1 MEGYSQVVSLLLAIA
16 AAIAFAV
23 GIFLT
28 KGVALNI
35 SIYKAIGP
43 LFILNA
49 VFVFPL
55 IPFGP
60 HWILWSGSVPYL
72 HILGAVGSGVVAGII
87 FRMMSRS
94 SASVMS
100 VGQALTPAVV
110 LLAGPI
116 ALGASIIPIQVPVI
130 VVLVF
135 ATIFPLRKSLAGVS
149 SFTAIF
155 LMIVI
160 GVLSGLVTVA
170 VVLLDRAGVGTSETF
185 IVRQLLAGFAFMVIF
200 PPTGMHWRDFMQLV
214 RRSFFMSMGW
224 LASIYAIREGS
235 PVVAQSVMATIPL
248 WVILIE
254 VIAYRKRP
262 ARAVIFSAI
271 AIAIGIYALALTS

>member
-1 MEGYSQVVSLLLAIA
+1 MSLLLAIVA
-16 AAIAFAV
+16 AVAFAV

-28 KGVALNI
+28 RGVALNI

-43 LFILNA
+43 LFVLNA
-49 VFVFPL
+49 LFVFPL

-60 HWILWSGSVPYL
+60 NWILWSGSVPYL
-72 HILGAVGSGVVAGII
+72 HVVGAVGSGVVAGII
-87 FRMMSRS
+87 FRMVSRS

-116 ALGASIIPIQVPVI
+116 ALGASIIPIQVLLI

-135 ATIFPLRKSLAGVS
+135 ATIFPLRKSLVGVS

-160 GVLSGLVTVA
+160 GVLSGFVTVA
-170 VVLLDRAGVGTSETF
+170 VVLLDRAGVGTTETF
-185 IVRQLLAGFAFMVIF
+185 IVRQLLAGFTFMLIF
-200 PPTGMHWRDFMQLV
+200 PPIGLHWRDFLQLV

-254 VIAYRKRP
+254 VIVYRKQP
-262 ARAVIFSAI
+262 ARAVVFSAI
-271 AIAIGIYALALTS
+271 AIAVGIYALAVTS

>member
-1 MEGYSQVVSLLLAIA
+1 MSLLLAIVA
-16 AAIAFAV
+16 AVAFAV

-28 KGVALNI
+28 RGVALNI

-43 LFILNA
+43 LFVLNA
-49 VFVFPL
+49 LFVFPL

-60 HWILWSGSVPYL
+60 NWILWSGSVPYL
-72 HILGAVGSGVVAGII
+72 HVVGAVGSGVVAGII
-87 FRMMSRS
+87 FRMVSRS

-116 ALGASIIPIQVPVI
+116 ALGASIIPIQVLLI

-135 ATIFPLRKSLAGVS
+135 ATIFPLRKSLVGVS

-155 LMIVI
+155 LIIVI
-160 GVLSGLVTVA
+160 GVLSGFVTVA
-170 VVLLDRAGVGTSETF
+170 VVLLDRAGVGTTETF
-185 IVRQLLAGFAFMVIF
+185 IVRQLLAGFTFMLIF
-200 PPTGMHWRDFMQLV
+200 PPIGLHWRDFLQLV

-254 VIAYRKRP
+254 VIVYRKQP
-262 ARAVIFSAI
+262 ARAVVFSAI
-271 AIAIGIYALALTS
+271 AIAVGIYALAVTS

>member
-1 MEGYSQVVSLLLAIA
+1 MSLLLAIVA
-16 AAIAFAV
+16 AVAFAV

-28 KGVALNI
+28 RGVALNI

-43 LFILNA
+43 LFVLNA
-49 VFVFPL
+49 LFVFPL

-60 HWILWSGSVPYL
+60 NWILWSGSVPYL
-72 HILGAVGSGVVAGII
+72 HVVGAVGSGVVAGII
-87 FRMMSRS
+87 FRMVSRS

-100 VGQALTPAVV
+100 IGQALTPAVV
-110 LLAGPI
+110 LLAGPV
-116 ALGASIIPIQVPVI
+116 ALGASIIPIQVLLI

-135 ATIFPLRKSLAGVS
+135 ATIFPLRKSLVGVS

-155 LMIVI
+155 LIIVI
-160 GVLSGLVTVA
+160 GVLSGFVTVA
-170 VVLLDRAGVGTSETF
+170 VVLLDRAGVGTTETF
-185 IVRQLLAGFAFMVIF
+185 IVRQLLAGFTFMLIF
-200 PPTGMHWRDFMQLV
+200 PPIGLHWRDFLQLV

-254 VIAYRKRP
+254 VIVYRKQP
-262 ARAVIFSAI
+262 ARAVVFSAI
-271 AIAIGIYALALTS
+271 AIAIGIYALAVTS

>member
-1 MEGYSQVVSLLLAIA
+1 VSLLLAIV

-28 KGVALNI
+28 RGVALNI

-43 LFILNA
+43 LFVLNA
-49 VFVFPL
+49 LFVFPL

-60 HWILWSGSVPYL
+60 DWILWSGSVPYL
-72 HILGAVGSGVVAGII
+72 HVVGAVGSGVVAGII
-87 FRMMSRS
+87 FRMVSRS

-110 LLAGPI
+110 LLAGPV
-116 ALGASIIPIQVPVI
+116 ALGASIIPIQVLLI

-135 ATIFPLRKSLAGVS
+135 ATIFPLRKSLVGVS

-160 GVLSGLVTVA
+160 GVLSGFVTIA
-170 VVLLDRAGVGTSETF
+170 VVLLDRAGVGTTETF
-185 IVRQLLAGFAFMVIF
+185 IVRQLLAGFTFMLIF
-200 PPTGMHWRDFMQLV
+200 PPIGLHWRDFLQLV

-254 VIAYRKRP
+254 VIVYRKQP
-262 ARAVIFSAI
+262 ARAVVFSAI
-271 AIAIGIYALALTS
+271 AIAVGIYALAVTS

>member
-1 MEGYSQVVSLLLAIA
+1 MSLLLAIA
-16 AAIAFAV
+16 AALAFAV

-28 KGVALNI
+28 RGVALNI

-43 LFILNA
+43 LFVLNA
-49 VFVFPL
+49 LFVFPL

-60 HWILWSGSVPYL
+60 RWILWSGSVPYL
-72 HILGAVGSGVVAGII
+72 HIVGAIGSGVVAGII
-87 FRMMSRS
+87 FRMVSRS

-116 ALGASIIPIQVPVI
+116 ALGASIIPIQVLLV

-135 ATIFPLRKSLAGVS
+135 ATIFPLSKSLAGVS

-155 LMIVI
+155 LIIVI

-170 VVLLDRAGVGTSETF
+170 VVLLDRAGVGTTETF
-185 IVRQLLAGFAFMVIF
+185 IVRQLLAGFTFMVIF
-200 PPTGMHWRDFMQLV
+200 PPIGLHWRDFLQLV

-235 PVVAQSVMATIPL
+235 PIVAQSVMATIPL

-254 VIAYRKRP
+254 VIVYRTRP
-262 ARAVIFSAI
+262 SRPVVFSAI

>member
-1 MEGYSQVVSLLLAIA
+1 MSLLLAIVA
-16 AAIAFAV
+16 AVAFAV

-28 KGVALNI
+28 RGVALNI
-35 SIYKAIGP
+35 SIYRAIGP
-43 LFILNA
+43 LFVLNA
-49 VFVFPL
+49 LFVFPL

-60 HWILWSGSVPYL
+60 NWILWSGSVPYL
-72 HILGAVGSGVVAGII
+72 HVVGAVGSGVVAGII
-87 FRMMSRS
+87 FRMVSRS

-116 ALGASIIPIQVPVI
+116 ALGASIIPIQVLLI

-135 ATIFPLRKSLAGVS
+135 ATIFPLRKSLVGVS

-155 LMIVI
+155 LIIVI
-160 GVLSGLVTVA
+160 GVLSGFVTVA
-170 VVLLDRAGVGTSETF
+170 VVLLDRAGVGTTETF
-185 IVRQLLAGFAFMVIF
+185 IVRQLLAGFTFMLIF
-200 PPTGMHWRDFMQLV
+200 PPIGLHWRDFLQLV

-254 VIAYRKRP
+254 VIVYRKQP
-262 ARAVIFSAI
+262 ARAVVFSAI
-271 AIAIGIYALALTS
+271 AIAVGIYALAVTS

>member
-1 MEGYSQVVSLLLAIA
+1 MSLLLAIVA
-16 AAIAFAV
+16 AVAFAV

-28 KGVALNI
+28 RGVALNI

-43 LFILNA
+43 LFVLNA
-49 VFVFPL
+49 LFVFPL

-60 HWILWSGSVPYL
+60 NWILWSGSVPYL
-72 HILGAVGSGVVAGII
+72 HVVGAVGSGVVAGII
-87 FRMMSRS
+87 FRMVSRS

-116 ALGASIIPIQVPVI
+116 ALGASIIPIQVLLI

-135 ATIFPLRKSLAGVS
+135 ATIFPLRKSLVGVS

-155 LMIVI
+155 LIIVI
-160 GVLSGLVTVA
+160 GVLSGFVTVA
-170 VVLLDRAGVGTSETF
+170 VVLLDRAGVGTTETF
-185 IVRQLLAGFAFMVIF
+185 IVRQLLAGFTFMLIF
-200 PPTGMHWRDFMQLV
+200 PPIGLHWRDFLQLV

-235 PVVAQSVMATIPL
+235 PLVAQSVMATIPL

-254 VIAYRKRP
+254 VIVYRKQP
-262 ARAVIFSAI
+262 ARAVVFSAI
-271 AIAIGIYALALTS
+271 AIAVGIYALAVTS

>member
-1 MEGYSQVVSLLLAIA
+1 MSLLLAIV

-28 KGVALNI
+28 RGVALNI

-43 LFILNA
+43 LFVLNA
-49 VFVFPL
+49 LFVFPL

-60 HWILWSGSVPYL
+60 NWILWSGSVPYL
-72 HILGAVGSGVVAGII
+72 HVVGAVGSGVVAGII
-87 FRMMSRS
+87 FRMVSRS

-116 ALGASIIPIQVPVI
+116 ALGASIIPIQVLLI

-135 ATIFPLRKSLAGVS
+135 ATIFPLRKSLVGVS

-155 LMIVI
+155 LIIVI
-160 GVLSGLVTVA
+160 GVLSGFVTVA
-170 VVLLDRAGVGTSETF
+170 VVLLDRAGVGTTETF
-185 IVRQLLAGFAFMVIF
+185 IVRQLLAGFTFMLIF
-200 PPTGMHWRDFMQLV
+200 PPIGLHWRDFLQLV

-248 WVILIE
+248 WVILVE
-254 VIAYRKRP
+254 VIVYRKQP
-262 ARAVIFSAI
+262 ARAVVFSAI
-271 AIAIGIYALALTS
+271 AIAVGIYALAVTS

>member
-1 MEGYSQVVSLLLAIA
+1 MSLLLAIA
-16 AAIAFAV
+16 AALAFAV

-28 KGVALNI
+28 RGVALNI

-43 LFILNA
+43 LFVLNA
-49 VFVFPL
+49 LFVFPL

-60 HWILWSGSVPYL
+60 RWILWSGSVPYL
-72 HILGAVGSGVVAGII
+72 HIVGAIGSGVVAGII
-87 FRMMSRS
+87 FRMVSRS

-116 ALGASIIPIQVPVI
+116 ALGASIIPIQVLLV

-149 SFTAIF
+149 SFKAIF

-170 VVLLDRAGVGTSETF
+170 VVLLDRAGVGTTETF
-185 IVRQLLAGFAFMVIF
+185 VVRQLLAGFIFMAIF
-200 PPTGMHWRDFMQLV
+200 PPIGLHWRDFLQLV

-235 PVVAQSVMATIPL
+235 PIVAQSVMATIPL

-254 VIAYRKRP
+254 VIVYRTRP
-262 ARAVIFSAI
+262 SRPVVFSAI

>member
-1 MEGYSQVVSLLLAIA
+1 MSLLLAIV

-28 KGVALNI
+28 RGVALNI

-43 LFILNA
+43 LFVLNA
-49 VFVFPL
+49 LFVFPL

-60 HWILWSGSVPYL
+60 DWILWSGSVPYL
-72 HILGAVGSGVVAGII
+72 HVVGAVGSGVVAGII
-87 FRMMSRS
+87 FRMVSRS

-110 LLAGPI
+110 LLAGPV
-116 ALGASIIPIQVPVI
+116 ALGASIIPIQVLLI

-135 ATIFPLRKSLAGVS
+135 ATIFPLRKSLVGVS

-155 LMIVI
+155 LIIVI
-160 GVLSGLVTVA
+160 GVLSGFVTVA
-170 VVLLDRAGVGTSETF
+170 VVLLDRAGVGTTETF
-185 IVRQLLAGFAFMVIF
+185 IVRQMLAGFTFMLIF
-200 PPTGMHWRDFMQLV
+200 PPIGLHWRDFLQLV

-254 VIAYRKRP
+254 VIVYRKQP
-262 ARAVIFSAI
+262 ARAVVFSAI
-271 AIAIGIYALALTS
+271 AIAVGIYALAVTS

>member
-1 MEGYSQVVSLLLAIA
+1 VSLLLAIT

-43 LFILNA
+43 LFVLNA
-49 VFVFPL
+49 LFVFPL

-60 HWILWSGSVPYL
+60 DWILWSGSVPFL
-72 HILGAVGSGVVAGII
+72 HVVGAIGSGVVAGII
-87 FRMMSRS
+87 FRMMTHS

-116 ALGASIIPIQVPVI
+116 ALGASIIPIQVLLI

-135 ATIFPLRKSLAGVS
+135 ATIFPLRKSLVGVS

-170 VVLLDRAGVGTSETF
+170 VVLLDRAGVGTTETF
-185 IVRQLLAGFAFMVIF
+185 IVRQLLAGFTFMVIF
-200 PPTGMHWRDFMQLV
+200 PPIGLHWRDFLQLV

-254 VIAYRKRP
+254 VIVYRKQP
-262 ARAVIFSAI
+262 ARAVVFSAI
-271 AIAIGIYALALTS
+271 AIAVGIYALAVTS

>member
-1 MEGYSQVVSLLLAIA
+1 MSLLLAIV

-28 KGVALNI
+28 RGVALKI

-43 LFILNA
+43 LFVLNA
-49 VFVFPL
+49 LFVFPL

-60 HWILWSGSVPYL
+60 NWILWSGSVPYL
-72 HILGAVGSGVVAGII
+72 HVVGAVGSGVVAGII
-87 FRMMSRS
+87 FRMVSRS

-110 LLAGPI
+110 LLAGPV
-116 ALGASIIPIQVPVI
+116 ALGASIIPIQVMLI

-135 ATIFPLRKSLAGVS
+135 ATIFPLRKSLVGVS

-155 LMIVI
+155 LIIVI
-160 GVLSGLVTVA
+160 GVLSGFVTVA
-170 VVLLDRAGVGTSETF
+170 VVLLDRAGVGTTETF
-185 IVRQLLAGFAFMVIF
+185 IVRQLLAGFTFMLIF
-200 PPTGMHWRDFMQLV
+200 PPIGLHWRDFLQLV

-254 VIAYRKRP
+254 VIVYRKQP
-262 ARAVIFSAI
+262 ARAVVFSAI
-271 AIAIGIYALALTS
+271 AIAVGIYALAVTS

>member
-1 MEGYSQVVSLLLAIA
+1 MSLLLAIA

-28 KGVALNI
+28 RGVALNI

-43 LFILNA
+43 LFVLNA
-49 VFVFPL
+49 LFVFPL

-60 HWILWSGSVPYL
+60 DWILWSGSVPYL
-72 HILGAVGSGVVAGII
+72 HVVGAIGSGVVAGII
-87 FRMMSRS
+87 FRMVSRS

-110 LLAGPI
+110 LLAGPV
-116 ALGASIIPIQVPVI
+116 ALGASIIPIQVLLI

-135 ATIFPLRKSLAGVS
+135 ATIFPLRKSLVGVS

-160 GVLSGLVTVA
+160 GVLSGFVTVA
-170 VVLLDRAGVGTSETF
+170 VVLLDRAGVGTTETF
-185 IVRQLLAGFAFMVIF
+185 IVRQLLAGFTFMLIF
-200 PPTGMHWRDFMQLV
+200 PPIGLHWRDFLQLV

-254 VIAYRKRP
+254 VIVYRKQP
-262 ARAVIFSAI
+262 ARAVVFSAI
-271 AIAIGIYALALTS
+271 AIAIGIYALAVTS

>member
-1 MEGYSQVVSLLLAIA
+1 VSLLLAIVA
-16 AAIAFAV
+16 AVAFAV

-28 KGVALNI
+28 RGVALKI

-43 LFILNA
+43 LFVLNA
-49 VFVFPL
+49 LFVFPL

-60 HWILWSGSVPYL
+60 NWILWSGSVPYL
-72 HILGAVGSGVVAGII
+72 HVVGAVGSGVVAGII
-87 FRMMSRS
+87 FRMVSRS

-116 ALGASIIPIQVPVI
+116 ALGASIIPIQVLLI

-135 ATIFPLRKSLAGVS
+135 ATIFPLRKSLVGVS

-155 LMIVI
+155 LIIVI
-160 GVLSGLVTVA
+160 GVLSGFVTVA
-170 VVLLDRAGVGTSETF
+170 VVLLDRAGVGTTETF
-185 IVRQLLAGFAFMVIF
+185 IVRQLLAGFTFMLIF
-200 PPTGMHWRDFMQLV
+200 PPIGLHWRDFLQLV

-254 VIAYRKRP
+254 VIVYRKQP
-262 ARAVIFSAI
+262 ARAVVFSAI
-271 AIAIGIYALALTS
+271 AIAVGIYALAVTS

>member
-1 MEGYSQVVSLLLAIA
+1 VSLLLAIVA
-16 AAIAFAV
+16 AVAFAV

-28 KGVALNI
+28 RGVALNI

-43 LFILNA
+43 LFVLNA
-49 VFVFPL
+49 LFVFPL

-60 HWILWSGSVPYL
+60 DWILWSGSVPYL
-72 HILGAVGSGVVAGII
+72 HVVGAVGSGVVAGII
-87 FRMMSRS
+87 FRMVSRS

-100 VGQALTPAVV
+100 IGQALTPAVV
-110 LLAGPI
+110 LLAGPV
-116 ALGASIIPIQVPVI
+116 ALGASIIPIQVLLI

-135 ATIFPLRKSLAGVS
+135 ATIFPLRKSLVGVS

-160 GVLSGLVTVA
+160 GVLSGFVTIA
-170 VVLLDRAGVGTSETF
+170 VVLLDRAGVGTTETF
-185 IVRQLLAGFAFMVIF
+185 IVRQLLAGFTFMLIF
-200 PPTGMHWRDFMQLV
+200 PPIGLHWRDFLQLV

-254 VIAYRKRP
+254 VIVYRKQP
-262 ARAVIFSAI
+262 ARAVVFSAI
-271 AIAIGIYALALTS
+271 AIAVGIYALAVTS

>member
-1 MEGYSQVVSLLLAIA
+1 MSLLLAIVA
-16 AAIAFAV
+16 AVAFAV

-28 KGVALNI
+28 RGVALNI

-43 LFILNA
+43 LFVLNA
-49 VFVFPL
+49 LFVFPL

-60 HWILWSGSVPYL
+60 DWILWSGSVPYL
-72 HILGAVGSGVVAGII
+72 HVVGAVGSGVVAGII
-87 FRMMSRS
+87 FRMVSRS

-116 ALGASIIPIQVPVI
+116 ALGASIIPIQVLLI

-135 ATIFPLRKSLAGVS
+135 ATIFPLRKSLVGVS

-155 LMIVI
+155 LIIVI
-160 GVLSGLVTVA
+160 GVLSGFVTVA
-170 VVLLDRAGVGTSETF
+170 VVLLDRAGVGTTETF
-185 IVRQLLAGFAFMVIF
+185 IVRQLLAGFTFMLIF
-200 PPTGMHWRDFMQLV
+200 PPIGLHWRDFLQLV

-254 VIAYRKRP
+254 VIVYRKQP
-262 ARAVIFSAI
+262 ARAVVFSAI
-271 AIAIGIYALALTS
+271 AIAIGIYALAVTS

>member
-1 MEGYSQVVSLLLAIA
+1 VSLLLAIA

-43 LFILNA
+43 LFVLNA
-49 VFVFPL
+49 LFVFPL

-60 HWILWSGSVPYL
+60 DWILWSGSVPFL
-72 HILGAVGSGVVAGII
+72 HVVGAIGSGVVAGII
-87 FRMMSRS
+87 FRMMTHS

-116 ALGASIIPIQVPVI
+116 ALGASIIPIQVLLI

-135 ATIFPLRKSLAGVS
+135 ATIFPLRKSLVGVS

-155 LMIVI
+155 LIIVI
-160 GVLSGLVTVA
+160 GVLSGFVTVA
-170 VVLLDRAGVGTSETF
+170 VVLLDRAGVGTTETF
-185 IVRQLLAGFAFMVIF
+185 IVRQLLAGFTFMLIF
-200 PPTGMHWRDFMQLV
+200 PPIGLHWRDFLQLV

-254 VIAYRKRP
+254 VIVYRKQP
-262 ARAVIFSAI
+262 ARAVVFSAI
-271 AIAIGIYALALTS
+271 AIAIGIYALAVTS